1 MVLAEN
7 LTISCYSNMILDE
20 DKMDKGF
27 FFGLMQFELCISQIL
42 NKKLE
47 EITFYLCIYALHLFC
62 YELLHDDFLNSL
74 LQLHIGQI
82 NVWFFL
88 LLTLAEI

>member
-47 EITFYLCIYALHLFC
+47 EITFY
-62 YELLHDDFLNSL
+62 
-74 LQLHIGQI
+74 
-82 NVWFFL
+82 
-88 LLTLAEI
+88 